1 MWIIESSQKAAYQA
15 VNTTL
20 VRRNWLLGYR
30 IASEEMQ
37 GEDRARYGAEIIK
50 KLAKELSAEYGKGY
64 TKTNLYSFYSF
75 YKTYPEIFHSPS
87 GRSDKLLSW
96 THYRVLLQVKDPKA
110 RAWYEKEAIEQTWGV
125 RTLQR
130 NISSQYYYRMLQTQ
144 KAIFF
149 SSKKKRMTA
158 RLNCTERYLTSVPA
172 GGVQNDIFHGF
183 DMDRT
188 MLRIGAMNMMTH
200 GVENPFIEYRD
211 SFSDQNSDREKY
223 TLILANPPFKGS
235 LDYDTVSADLLKIC
249 KTKKTELFK
258 RAEVQDNDIPG
269 ILQRFKSRE
278 QEKERKRTEQSFMV
292 DKKEIVENEY
302 DLSINKYKEIE
313 YVPVEYPPTEEIMAD
328 IYQPEKEIKKNLDEL
343 SEMLKKN
350 NKFVSAIQKSLEKT
364 QQLFNSLMQKYFG

>member
-64 TKTNLYSFYSF
+64 TKTNLYSCYSF

-223 TLILANPPFKGS
+223 TLILANPSFKGS

-350 NKFVSAIQKSLEKT
+350 NKFVSAIQNSLEKT
-364 QQLFNSLMQKYFG
+364 QQLFNNLMQKYFG